1 MINAAEI
8 QPEMPVI
15 CSQGGQFATVDHMEG
30 ADAIKLKKDQT
41 GQHHYIP
48 LSWVTSTAGGKIQVD
63 RPGQDAMNDW
73 MTTPTIQ

>member
-1 MINAAEI
+1 
-8 QPEMPVI
+8 MPV
-15 CSQGGQFATVDHMEG
+15 EG
-30 ADAIKLKKDQT
+30 HSDFYVGLHGDVQKKSPGEGSDAIKLKKDQT

-48 LSWVTSTAGGKIQVD
+48 LSWVTSTADGKIQVD